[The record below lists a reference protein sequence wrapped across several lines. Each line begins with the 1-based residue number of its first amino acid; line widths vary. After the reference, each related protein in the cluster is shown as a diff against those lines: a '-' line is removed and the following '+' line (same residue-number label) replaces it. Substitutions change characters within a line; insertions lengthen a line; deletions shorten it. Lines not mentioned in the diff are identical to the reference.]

1 MSVPVLPSGIETGPD
16 LAAGA
21 APRAGAAG
29 AGTGS
34 PTPSRAYVGLTKTRI
49 IEQLLVVTVP
59 AMFLAERGVP
69 PVPLILATLVGG
81 AAAAASAHA
90 LNCVI
95 DADIDVKMKRTAR
108 RPLAKGQVPPSHA
121 LVFGL
126 VLAAL
131 STVWLWLTTNQL
143 AAGLALTAI
152 AFYVL
157 VYTLILKRRTSQNIV
172 WGGAAGCMPVVIGW
186 AAVTGT
192 RRVAGA
198 GDVRR
203 DLLLDAAALLG
214 AGDALPRR
222 LRRGRRADAAGGGHP
237 GAGVAADRDLRVGDG
252 GVVAAAGARDVVDLR
267 GGRRRRSARSSC
279 SARTGC
285 TPAWSRAARSPPMTL
300 FHLSNM
306 YLCGLFAAIAV
317 DAAVGLPVLGG
328 LPF

>member
-1 MSVPVLPSGIETGPD
+1 MSVPVSRPGSRPAPTSRSARPRGRVRQVLVRVPD
-16 LAAGA
+16 
-21 APRAGAAG
+21 
-29 AGTGS
+29 TV
-34 PTPSRAYVGLTKTRI
+34 RAYVGLTKTRI

-81 AAAAASAHA
+81 AGAAASAHA

-108 RPLAKGQVPPSHA
+108 RPLARGQVPPSHA

-186 AAVTGT
+186 AAVTGMQGSSDWAYSSLLVLIIFIWT
-192 RRVAGA
+192 PPHFWALAIFRREDYAKA
-198 GDVRR
+198 EIPM
-203 DLLLDAAALLG
+203 
-214 AGDALPRR
+214 LPVT
-222 LRRGRRADAAGGGHP
+222 H
-237 GAGVAADRDLRVGDG
+237 
-252 GVVAAAGARDVVDLR
+252 GVVHTRKQIMAYSVVLALVCLLPYLVGMSGAFYL
-267 GGRRRRSARSSC
+267 GGAIVLN
-279 SARTGC
+279 AVFLWY
-285 TPAWSRAARSPPMTL
+285 AWRMLNPPDEL
-300 FHLSNM
+300 FSMNM
-306 YLCGLFAAIAV
+306 FSYSIVYLMALFAFLLV
-317 DAAVGLPVLGG
+317 DHWILPWL
-328 LPF
+328 